1 MTSAKLSKHYGALAP
16 AERLALLLAAG
27 ARNDDVEHARLT
39 GSAPCVTWQV
49 PDTFG
54 RALALLVVSSQHRMK
69 LLELA
74 ALFFRT
80 RALASEMDGT
90 SAKRMASVAGV
101 YGYLFRAH
109 AEGWTR
115 FCEDEGLDPTVCER
129 AAPGADVLK
138 LAHQEA
144 DAFGFTEPQAR
155 AFLTGEGE
163 TGPESLLTPRTVE
176 LQLREGYGELMTQWA

>member
-1 MTSAKLSKHYGALAP
+1 MTSAKLSKHYGALDP
-16 AERLALLLAAG
+16 AERLALVLAAG
-27 ARNDDVEHARLT
+27 ARNDDVERERLM
-39 GSAPCVTWQV
+39 GSAPRVLWQV

-54 RALALLVVSSQHRMK
+54 RALALLVVSSQQRMK

-90 SAKRMASVAGV
+90 SAERLECVAGV
-101 YGYLFRAH
+101 YGYLFRTH
-109 AEGWTR
+109 ADGWAR
-115 FCEDEGLDPTVCER
+115 FCAAEQLDATVCER

-144 DAFGFTEPQAR
+144 EAFGFTEARAR
-155 AFLTGEGE
+155 AFLSGEDS
-163 TGPESLLTPRTVE
+163 TGPDALLTAAAVEAQVRDGFESLRN
-176 LQLREGYGELMTQWA
+176 QWS